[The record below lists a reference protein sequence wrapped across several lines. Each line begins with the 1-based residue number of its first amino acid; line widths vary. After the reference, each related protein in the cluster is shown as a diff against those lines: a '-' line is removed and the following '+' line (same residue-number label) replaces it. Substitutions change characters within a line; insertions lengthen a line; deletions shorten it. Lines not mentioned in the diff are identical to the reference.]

1 MLKDNSKKAFTLV
14 ELLVVCGIFSTI
26 VIVIVSIFVSL
37 IQLQKN
43 ILLTKKALGE
53 ANYALEFMSRGL
65 RMAQKD
71 TTPDCLNQAGLNYEN
86 FDPGDGNIRHGI
98 RFKNGN
104 EGGECQEFYLENGQ
118 IMFKRENQDPQ
129 PLTSPQL
136 NITRLQFI
144 LKGASQDDALQPLVT
159 IAFTI
164 QPKSCPP
171 LTFQT
176 SISQRDPDVER
187 M

>member
-1 MLKDNSKKAFTLV
+1 MIGLPKQTNPEKAFTLV

-53 ANYALEFMSRGL
+53 ANYALEFMSRAL
-65 RMAQKD
+65 RMAEKELTEGGECIPLGENYQ
-71 TTPDCLNQAGLNYEN
+71 PIYGNQGV
-86 FDPGDGNIRHGI
+86 

-118 IMFKRENQDPQ
+118 IKFKRPNKP
-129 PLTSPQL
+129 PFALTSPAIEISQ
-136 NITRLQFI
+136 LQFF
-144 LKGASQDDALQPLVT
+144 LQGESQTDQIQPLVT
-159 IAFTI
+159 ITFTVELGQF
-164 QPKSCPP
+164 QPLK
-171 LTFQT
+171 FQT
-176 SISQRDPDVER
+176 SISQRNLDVVY
-187 M
+187 

>member
-1 MLKDNSKKAFTLV
+1 MLKDNPKKAFTLV
-14 ELLVVCGIFSTI
+14 ELLVVCGIFSTV

-53 ANYALEFMSRGL
+53 ANYALEFMSRAL
-65 RMAQKD
+65 RMAEKELTEGGECIPFGENYQ
-71 TTPDCLNQAGLNYEN
+71 PIYGNQ
-86 FDPGDGNIRHGI
+86 GI

-118 IMFKRENQDPQ
+118 IMFKRESQPPQ
-129 PLTSPQL
+129 PLTSPDL
-136 NITRLQFI
+136 NITQLQFV
-144 LKGASQDDALQPLVT
+144 LKGASQDDTLQPLVT

-164 QPKSCPP
+164 EPKGCQP
-171 LTFQT
+171 LNFQT
-176 SISQRDPDVER
+176 SVSQRNLDVVY
-187 M
+187 